1 MTPPLPDLGRF
12 AEPAL
17 LILVSLS
24 DGPKHG
30 YAIMTD
36 VEAGTGR
43 PMGPG
48 TLYAALARLEERGLI
63 EALAP
68 VDRRRPYRLTGVG
81 ARVLGEQ
88 LHGLAAFAET
98 GLRRLGGAAEIR

>member
-1 MTPPLPDLGRF
+1 MVTPIPELGRF
-12 AEPAL
+12 AGPAL

-30 YAIMTD
+30 YAIMAD

-43 PMGPG
+43 PLGPG

-63 EALAP
+63 EALPP
-68 VDRRRPYRLTGVG
+68 VDRRRPYRLTAIGET
-81 ARVLGEQ
+81 VLGEQ
-88 LHGLAAFAET
+88 LQELATFAQT
-98 GLRRLGGAAEIR
+98 GLRRL

>member
-1 MTPPLPDLGRF
+1 MPESSQDLGWF
-12 AEPAL
+12 AEPSL

-36 VEAGTGR
+36 VEEGTGR
-43 PMGPG
+43 PLGPG
-48 TLYAALARLEERGLI
+48 TLYAALARLEDRGLI

-68 VDRRRPYRLTGVG
+68 VDRRRPYRLTGLG
-81 ARVLGEQ
+81 ASVLKEQ
-88 LHGLAAFAET
+88 LSNLEAFT
-98 GLRRLGGAAEIR
+98 RLGLRRLGTDQT

>member
-1 MTPPLPDLGRF
+1 MSKPEQNLELGRF
-12 AEPAL
+12 AEPSL

-43 PMGPG
+43 PLGPG

-63 EALAP
+63 EARAP
-68 VDRRRPYRLTGVG
+68 VDRRRPYRLTG
-81 ARVLGEQ
+81 LGETTLKEQ
-88 LHGLAAFAET
+88 LSGLEAFARL
-98 GLRRLGGAAEIR
+98 GLRRLGTDRP

>member
-1 MTPPLPDLGRF
+1 MPDPSLDLGRF
-12 AEPAL
+12 AEPSL

-36 VEAGTGR
+36 VEGGTGR
-43 PMGPG
+43 PLGPG

-63 EALAP
+63 EALDR
-68 VDRRRPYRLTGVG
+68 VDRRRPYRLTALG
-81 ARVLGEQ
+81 ATALKEQ
-88 LHGLAAFAET
+88 LANLEAFARL
-98 GLRRLGGAAEIR
+98 GLRRLGTDQP

>member
-1 MTPPLPDLGRF
+1 MVTSLPEFGRF

-30 YAIMTD
+30 YAIMAD
-36 VEAGTGR
+36 VEEGTGR

-63 EALAP
+63 EALP
-68 VDRRRPYRLTGVG
+68 PEDRRRPYRLTGVG
-81 ARVLGEQ
+81 ATTLSEQ
-88 LHGLAAFAET
+88 LKGLSAFAEL
-98 GLRRLGGAAEIR
+98 GLRRLGNAGR

>member
-1 MTPPLPDLGRF
+1 MVAPLPELGRF

-30 YAIMTD
+30 YAIMAD
-36 VEAGTGR
+36 VEQGTGR

-48 TLYAALARLEERGLI
+48 TLYAALARLEERGFI

-68 VDRRRPYRLTGVG
+68 VDRRRPYRLTALG
-81 ARVLGEQ
+81 ATTVSRAAPRAVRV
-88 LHGLAAFAET
+88 
-98 GLRRLGGAAEIR
+98 RRDGPAPARPVPG

>member
-1 MTPPLPDLGRF
+1 MPESNVELGRF
-12 AEPAL
+12 AEPSL

-36 VEAGTGR
+36 VESGTGR
-43 PMGPG
+43 PLGPG

-63 EALAP
+63 EALDP
-68 VDRRRPYRLTGVG
+68 VERRRPYRLTGVG
-81 ARVLGEQ
+81 ETVLKEQ
-88 LHGLAAFAET
+88 LSSLEAFARL
-98 GLRRLGGAAEIR
+98 GLRRLGTDQT

>member
-1 MTPPLPDLGRF
+1 MTQIPELGRF

-30 YAIMTD
+30 YAIMAD

-43 PMGPG
+43 PLGPG

-63 EALAP
+63 EALVP
-68 VDRRRPYRLTGVG
+68 VERRRPYRLTAIGTM
-81 ARVLGEQ
+81 VLAEQ
-88 LHGLAAFAET
+88 LHELAQFAEL
-98 GLRRLGGAAEIR
+98 GLRRLGRSSG

>member
-1 MTPPLPDLGRF
+1 MPESNFEIGRF
-12 AEPAL
+12 AEPSL

-43 PMGPG
+43 PLGPG
-48 TLYAALARLEERGLI
+48 TLYAALARLEERGMI
-63 EALAP
+63 EAMAP
-68 VDRRRPYRLTGVG
+68 VDRRRPYRLTALG
-81 ARVLGEQ
+81 ATTLKEQ
-88 LHGLAAFAET
+88 LSGLKAFAQL
-98 GLRRLGGAAEIR
+98 GLRRLGSDSR

>member
-1 MTPPLPDLGRF
+1 MPEPTIELGRF
-12 AEPAL
+12 AEPSL

-43 PMGPG
+43 PLGPG

-68 VDRRRPYRLTGVG
+68 VDRRRPYRLTGAG
-81 ARVLGEQ
+81 ATVLGDQ
-88 LHGLAAFAET
+88 LANLEAFARL
-98 GLRRLGGAAEIR
+98 GLRRLGTHQP

>member
-1 MTPPLPDLGRF
+1 VPPRIPELGRF

-30 YAIMTD
+30 YAIMSD
-36 VEAGTGR
+36 VEAGTGK

-48 TLYAALARLEERGLI
+48 TLYAALARLEARGLI
-63 EALAP
+63 EALP
-68 VDRRRPYRLTGVG
+68 PEDRRRPYRLTGVG
-81 ARVLGEQ
+81 ASVLGEQ
-88 LHGLAAFAET
+88 LRDLAEFAEL
-98 GLRRLGGAAEIR
+98 GLRRLGAATD

>member
-1 MTPPLPDLGRF
+1 MVTRIPELGRF

-30 YAIMTD
+30 YAIMAD

-43 PMGPG
+43 PLGPG
-48 TLYAALARLEERGLI
+48 TLYAALARLEERRLI

-68 VDRRRPYRLTGVG
+68 VDRRRPYRLTAVG
-81 ARVLGEQ
+81 ESVLAEQ
-88 LHGLAAFAET
+88 LSDLSEFAAL
-98 GLRRLGGAAEIR
+98 GLRRLGRTPG

>member
-1 MTPPLPDLGRF
+1 MPESNFEIGRF
-12 AEPAL
+12 AEPSL

-36 VEAGTGR
+36 VEEGTGR
-43 PMGPG
+43 PLGPG

-63 EALAP
+63 EAMPP
-68 VDRRRPYRLTGVG
+68 VDRRRPYRLTALG
-81 ARVLGEQ
+81 ATTLNDQ
-88 LHGLAAFAET
+88 LAGLQAFAQL
-98 GLRRLGGAAEIR
+98 GLRRLGSNSR